1 MALARFRKFDNLTR
15 YRLLDVV
22 VAVFD
27 PKGDAA
33 LFERAT

>member
-1 MALARFRKFDNLTR
+1 MTLARFRKFDNRVR
-15 YRLLDVV
+15 YRLPDIV
-22 VAVFD
+22 VAVSD